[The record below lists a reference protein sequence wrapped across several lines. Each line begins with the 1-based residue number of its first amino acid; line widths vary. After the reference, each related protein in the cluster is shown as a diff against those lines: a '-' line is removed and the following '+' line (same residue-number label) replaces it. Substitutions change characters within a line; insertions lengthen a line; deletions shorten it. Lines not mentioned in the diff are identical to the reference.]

1 MTFLIIVES
10 KIDALKAF
18 IPGYID
24 ILIIVENKIDALKAF
39 IPGYIDILIIV
50 ESKIDALKAFIP
62 GYIDI
67 LIIVESKIDALKAFI
82 PGYIDILIIV
92 ENKIDPSFETAQFL
106 LEGFKCPYRLDRNR
120 CGGGIL
126 VYVREGI
133 PSRLLNGHKFPH
145 DIEGLFVETNLRK
158 TKWLLCGTY
167 HPPSQ
172 NDKYFFDNLGT
183 ALDI

>member
-1 MTFLIIVES
+1 MPILKDLRMKNAKKVIIGCLNVNGIS
-10 KIDALKAF
+10 
-18 IPGYID
+18 
-24 ILIIVENKIDALKAF
+24 NKIDALKAF

-50 ESKIDALKAFIP
+50 ESKID
-62 GYIDI
+62 
-67 LIIVESKIDALKAFI
+67 
-82 PGYIDILIIV
+82 
-92 ENKIDPSFETAQFL
+92 PSFETVQFL

-145 DIEGLFVETNLRK
+145 DIEGLFVINLRK
-158 TKWLLCGTY
+158 TKWILCGTY

-172 NDKYFFDNLGT
+172 NDFFL
-183 ALDI
+183 LII